1 MSSGCR
7 AAFYGPPER
16 LRERCSFKKS
26 QAFTLIEL
34 ICVIM
39 ILSSVVA
46 ISYPSMVASY
56 HRQRLSSSAREIS
69 YELAG
74 ARSLSISRVD
84 DRVYGV
90 LFEKEGSYRTMS
102 FKRGVRI
109 EKEQLR
115 DREISTYYG
124 EKRYLNPGVTFKN
137 FEQESAGSEFVVI
150 FRSDGVATGDAVNF
164 PLPDAISSIVLTSE
178 TVPGEIR
185 VKISKTTGINNLE

>member
-7 AAFYGPPER
+7 IEFYGPR
-16 LRERCSFKKS
+16 KS
-26 QAFTLIEL
+26 QVTPVTLKKRRAFTLIEL

-90 LFEKEGSYRTMS
+90 LFDKEGSYRTMA

-124 EKRYLNPGVTFKN
+124 EKRYLNPGVIIKN
-137 FEQESAGSEFVVI
+137 FEQESDGAEFVII
-150 FRSDGVATGDAVNF
+150 FRADGVATGDAINF
-164 PLPDAISSIVLTSE
+164 PLPNEISSIVLASGS
-178 TVPGEIR
+178 VPGEIS
-185 VKISKTTGINNLE
+185 VKISKTTGINTLE